1 MVHLITLVQSNKC
14 FCGCFYIQEI
24 YFTVLLYHVDYV
36 NKFTISHAQSNDF
49 KLTVSILNDFK
60 II

>member
-1 MVHLITLVQSNKC
+1 MFFVDV
-14 FCGCFYIQEI
+14 FYSQEI

-60 II
+60 NNLKQASYSQYK